1 MRRIVKGES
10 PAPFEAWKAQANAD
24 WSPEFDSLQKPEKPT
39 LHLALLQE
47 QGWTCCYCGRAITAD
62 DSHIEHFRPQHA
74 YPELAL
80 DYGNLHASCLRAK
93 SPGMPLHCGH
103 GKGEAFDEALHI
115 SPLAVDTEKRFLYTL
130 DGQVEAKK
138 SDDVAAR
145 YMLDLLCLAI
155 PFLQNRREAALSRVF
170 DAVFLAS
177 VTDDELRQLRDHFRQ
192 PDPAG
197 RMTDL
202 GHVLA
207 CYAEQLL
214 PTE

>member
-1 MRRIVKGES
+1 LTASK
-10 PAPFEAWKAQANAD
+10 
-24 WSPEFDSLQKPEKPT
+24 KPEKPT

-103 GKGEAFDEALHI
+103 GKDDAFDEEKQV
-115 SPLAVDTEKRFLYTL
+115 SPLAVETEARFLYTL
-130 DGQVEAKK
+130 NGQIEAANP
-138 SDDVAAR
+138 DDDAAQ
-145 YMLDLLCLAI
+145 YMVDLLCLDI
-155 PFLQNRREAALSRVF
+155 PSLKNRRGAALSQVF
-170 DAVFLAS
+170 DDEFLSSA
-177 VTDDELRQLRDHFRQ
+177 TDEELRTLRDRFRQ
-192 PDPAG
+192 PDAEG
-197 RMTDL
+197 KIADW

-207 CYAEQLL
+207 RYAEQQMS
-214 PTE
+214 PAAPQTVKAA